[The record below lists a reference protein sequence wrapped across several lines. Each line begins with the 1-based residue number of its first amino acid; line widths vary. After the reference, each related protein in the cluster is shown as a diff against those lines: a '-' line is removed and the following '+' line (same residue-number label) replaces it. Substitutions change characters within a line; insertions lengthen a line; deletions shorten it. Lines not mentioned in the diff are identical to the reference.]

1 MYNDEVVEEKN
12 NSTGIIHGYVEEVTS
27 IKYPFDICLYIDML
41 SRVSEGEQHKLI
53 DKIWHEI
60 DNFSFP
66 KKVCGNRKESSC
78 QKKWFNLQNDD
89 DRKWLRYSPTLD
101 SLFCLYCLMFPYNSG
116 QDSNLSSKVGLS
128 SWPSATS
135 KLKLHIN
142 NNGHKKALEQI
153 LHIKQ
158 TMKDPTKAINV
169 MMNKAQ
175 SELIKR
181 NRAQLIPIIAS
192 VIYLGRQGLA
202 FRGHRDDSKYLSDP
216 NNNPGNFQAL
226 LGLLQDQSPEVRS
239 LFDDAPRN
247 ATYHSKTIQNQ
258 IIDVIG
264 DMIAERIIKEVKNA
278 QFFSILA
285 DEASDISNKEQLS
298 LVLRFVDENNEIREE
313 FICFLHCDSG
323 LSGESLAKLIMDK
336 THELGLS
343 MDKCRGQ
350 GYDGAGSMVGRV
362 KGVAARISAIYKFAV
377 YTHCFSH
384 ALNLSVM
391 RIINVKYVKEMFDN
405 CKVISKFFNNSPK
418 RYELF
423 STILKQ
429 TVPDATIST
438 KLITLCRTYDGL
450 KDLKEFRGLKNA
462 TKLPFLLWKE
472 LKTTYLY
479 MGLVRT

>member
-1 MYNDEVVEEKN
+1 MVKNYIIGNTKRTLPTKSSMYNDEVVEEKN
-12 NSTGIIHGYVEEVTS
+12 NSTGIIHGDVEEVTS
-27 IKYPFDICLYIDML
+27 SKYPYDICLYIDKL
-41 SRVSEGEQHKLI
+41 SRASEGEQHKLV
-53 DKIWHEI
+53 DKIWHEV

-101 SLFCLYCLMFPYNSG
+101 SLFCLYCLMFPCNSG

-181 NRAQLIPIIAS
+181 NRARLIPIIAS
-192 VIYLGRQGLA
+192 VIGRQGLA

-264 DMIAERIIKEVKNA
+264 DMIADRIIKEVKNA
-278 QFFSILA
+278 QFF
-285 DEASDISNKEQLS
+285 Q
-298 LVLRFVDENNEIREE
+298 F
-313 FICFLHCDSG
+313 
-323 LSGESLAKLIMDK
+323 
-336 THELGLS
+336 
-343 MDKCRGQ
+343 
-350 GYDGAGSMVGRV
+350 
-362 KGVAARISAIYKFAV
+362 
-377 YTHCFSH
+377 
-384 ALNLSVM
+384 
-391 RIINVKYVKEMFDN
+391 
-405 CKVISKFFNNSPK
+405 
-418 RYELF
+418 
-423 STILKQ
+423 
-429 TVPDATIST
+429 
-438 KLITLCRTYDGL
+438 
-450 KDLKEFRGLKNA
+450 
-462 TKLPFLLWKE
+462 
-472 LKTTYLY
+472 
-479 MGLVRT
+479 